1 MSLEGLPPARRKAI
15 LDTVIGYLRDRPHH
29 GSMYVTLNDI
39 AGELPISE
47 MAAAGAMTHLEK
59 HGPYNVRRDDRNGE
73 IRWMVSGMLS

>member
-15 LDTVIGYLRDRPHH
+15 LDGVIGYIRDRPHR
-29 GSMYVTLNDI
+29 GSMYITLDEI
-39 AGELPISE
+39 TAELPISE

-59 HGPYNVRRDDRNGE
+59 HGPYNVRRKDRHGE